1 MEEVVYVC
9 LLSSFERSY
18 FLLSSFKISYC
29 YSDTFWYFYF
39 LADNVW
45 GCNTTPWS
53 PAGTSAHG
61 GKLLIINI
69 LSALSNKPFWDS
81 LADWHKLLLAPR
93 CTWVSRPAW
102 HRSSVRGPLSSGD
115 HGALTDHSP
124 GHQHR
129 LHPAL
134 LHRLQLAL
142 LAWGRDQNIA
152 RLVFTFLNST
162 SKTQSH
168 CDTQQRIEIN
178 FTCTWG
184 SLKQDNKTGKNR
196 SKKFEKS
203 SFCSFCR
210 MTIHLNWQLL
220 TVFIFIRM
228 VTEGNV

>member
-115 HGALTDHSP
+115 HGALTWAPAPSP
-124 GHQHR
+124 SCTPPPAPARTPRLGSRSEHCASRLCISKQH
-129 LHPAL
+129 
-134 LHRLQLAL
+134 
-142 LAWGRDQNIA
+142 
-152 RLVFTFLNST
+152 
-162 SKTQSH
+162 K
-168 CDTQQRIEIN
+168 
-178 FTCTWG
+178 
-184 SLKQDNKTGKNR
+184 
-196 SKKFEKS
+196 
-203 SFCSFCR
+203 
-210 MTIHLNWQLL
+210 
-220 TVFIFIRM
+220 
-228 VTEGNV
+228 